1 VTAEIHVDQVDGVP
15 MLWTA
20 APPPFTMSLVFRVG
34 QADERLQTAG
44 ITHLVEHLAF
54 PHDHADGVANN
65 GSTDLTSTRFFAW
78 GDAGEAAA
86 FLHRVSHT
94 LSHLPLDRL
103 DQQRDIIATEES
115 RWVVTP
121 GGELLIG
128 RYGAQAHGLP
138 GFRQLGLRT
147 VTGDQVKGWAAR
159 YFTADNA
166 VICMTGPP
174 PASVGLELRSGPRR
188 PAPVA
193 DPIAG
198 PYPRWIARSQPFV
211 AIGVVAGHD
220 AAFGAASR
228 MLERRLFDRLR
239 TQKGLSYAVQ
249 SDTKIIDGTTL
260 HRMFV
265 ADCLEDAAVAVTDE
279 VIAIAYELAD
289 AGPTAEEMTE
299 DLHRLERQLDSEVH
313 AAVAWMLYGAECY
326 LNGIEV
332 EEFDMYVERR
342 RSLTRAEI
350 RESWAAALE
359 TMILCVPPWVEVH
372 DPRFSTPQWP
382 PPVSGRTYHP
392 PGLARFR
399 GGTRAIV
406 SGEGVSLVWQDGSH
420 ATIRF
425 AAARAL
431 LRSGPTRR
439 WIIGDDG
446 SEIFLDG
453 TAYASGQELIAAVE
467 RAVPAQRWL
476 TLD

>member
-1 VTAEIHVDQVDGVP
+1 MTAEIHVDQVDGVP
-15 MLWTA
+15 LLWID
-20 APPPFTMSLVFRVG
+20 APPPFTMFLVFRVG

-86 FLHRVSHT
+86 FLHQVSRT
-94 LSHLPLDRL
+94 LRHLPLDRL

-121 GGELLIG
+121 GGELLVA
-128 RYGAQAHGLP
+128 RYGARAHGLP
-138 GFRQLGLRT
+138 GFRQLGLRA
-147 VTGDQVKGWAAR
+147 VQGAQVKDWAAR

-166 VICMTGPP
+166 VVCMTGPP

-188 PAPVA
+188 PAPLA
-193 DPIAG
+193 DPIPG
-198 PYPRWIARSQPFV
+198 SYPRWIPRPQPFV
-211 AIGVVAGHD
+211 AISVVAGHD

-228 MLERRLFDRLR
+228 MLERRLFHRLR

-249 SDTKIIDGTTL
+249 SDTKIIDATTL

-265 ADCLEDAAVAVTDE
+265 ADCLEDAAPAVTDE

-289 AGPTAEEMTE
+289 AGPTADEMTE
-299 DLHRLERQLDSEVH
+299 DLNRLERQLDSEIH
-313 AAVAWMLYGAECY
+313 AAVGWMLYGAECY
-326 LNGIEV
+326 LNGIDV
-332 EEFDMYVERR
+332 EEFDVYVQRR
-342 RSLTRAEI
+342 RNLTRAEI
-350 RESWAAALE
+350 RDAWAEALK
-359 TMILCVPPWVEVH
+359 TLILCVPPWVVVH
-372 DPRFSTPQWP
+372 DPRFTTTQWP
-382 PPVSGRTYHP
+382 PPVSGRTFRP
-392 PGLARFR
+392 PGIARFR

-406 SGEGVSLVWQDGSH
+406 SDEGVSLVGQDGSH
-420 ATIRF
+420 ATIHF

-431 LRSGPTRR
+431 IRSGPTRR

-446 SEIFLDG
+446 SEISLDG
-453 TAYASGQELIAAVE
+453 TAYGSGDELIIAVE
-467 RAVPAQRWL
+467 QAVPRQRWI
-476 TLD
+476 TFD